1 MAEASGDRSARRMP
15 EETHPFTI
23 PVPASPRY
31 PFARRWRLAAVLSA
45 ALAATGGAHALG
57 DFRPPIRL
65 GDAGQ
70 DVESFRAGL
79 DFFGNLTVAYEES
92 GQIVLAVRVGDSVF
106 SATVGPGREPSVAFH
121 PLGVFVAYSAPVRAG
136 DGEGR
141 IFLASRLGAQWNGPE
156 ALSEGSGDD
165 RLPSL
170 ALTPAHSPAAAW
182 ERRSPSG
189 ATAVWFRRAGSEP
202 IPIGDGERPSLL
214 FDKAGRA
221 HVLYAA
227 EGRIL
232 LRSEASSA
240 QPGVFGEPR
249 AVTPPV
255 EGGIRFSAALSR
267 DQSIHVAYS
276 DGEAVFTTDNALGPF
291 STPIEIARGKAREP
305 CVSISEGSAKAVA
318 FERDGDVHVCLG
330 TTFFL
335 PEPTPVAASEETET
349 SPAPIFDPLGT
360 LAIVF
365 RRGGEIY
372 TTTDAGIPQAKFS
385 AEPTSGPAPLRVS
398 FRDESVGPVAGWR
411 WEFGDGT
418 VSTERHPFH
427 VFELAG
433 EYTVSLSVSGPGG
446 DSPVSFRQAIRVFDP
461 RNEVYVG
468 RLRVFPGQ
476 RDVHVPVIASHDAP
490 AQGFTIVATYDP
502 RVLAVKRAAFEKTN
516 TEALRPEL
524 FALTVSDDPADPSI
538 VLGVLFDVE
547 PPFDGRQL
555 PPGRDRRV
563 ADIVVDV
570 RPDAPAG
577 SKTRVELKN
586 QLGRPPLNNIITVRG
601 RSVLPVLRPG
611 GEIEL
616 AHLRFPPP
624 RFFLR
629 GDTNGDRTVNLTD
642 AVTTLN
648 YLFYGKE
655 EPDCFDAADATDD
668 GELDITD
675 SIFTL
680 NFLFLSGSC
689 PQAPYPDPGLD
700 PTDDGLPP
708 CLLR

>member
-1 MAEASGDRSARRMP
+1 
-15 EETHPFTI
+15 
-23 PVPASPRY
+23 
-31 PFARRWRLAAVLSA
+31 
-45 ALAATGGAHALG
+45 
-57 DFRPPIRL
+57 
-65 GDAGQ
+65 
-70 DVESFRAGL
+70 
-79 DFFGNLTVAYEES
+79 
-92 GQIVLAVRVGDSVF
+92 
-106 SATVGPGREPSVAFH
+106 
-121 PLGVFVAYSAPVRAG
+121 
-136 DGEGR
+136 
-141 IFLASRLGAQWNGPE
+141 
-156 ALSEGSGDD
+156 
-165 RLPSL
+165 
-170 ALTPAHSPAAAW
+170 
-182 ERRSPSG
+182 
-189 ATAVWFRRAGSEP
+189 RRAGSQA
-202 IPIGDGERPSLL
+202 IRIGDGERPLL
-214 FDKAGRA
+214 LLDKAGRA
-221 HVLYAA
+221 PVLYAA
-227 EGRIL
+227 DGGIL
-232 LRSEASSA
+232 LRFEASSA
-240 QPGVFGEPR
+240 RPGVFGEPR
-249 AVTPPV
+249 AVARPV
-255 EGGIRFSAALSR
+255 EGGIRFSAAFSA

-291 STPIEIARGKAREP
+291 STPIEIARGGAREP
-305 CVSISEGSAKAVA
+305 CVSVSEGSAKAVA
-318 FERDGDVHVCLG
+318 FERGGDVHVCLG

-335 PEPTPVAASEETET
+335 LDPIPVAATEEMEA

-365 RRGGEIY
+365 RRGGELY
-372 TTTDAGIPQAKFS
+372 ATTDAGIPQAKFS

-411 WEFGDGT
+411 WEFGDGA
-418 VSTERHPFH
+418 VSTERHPYH

-446 DSPVSFRQAIRVFDP
+446 ESPVSYRQAIRVLDP
-461 RNEVYVG
+461 RNEMYVG

-476 RDVHVPVIASHDAP
+476 KGVHVPVVASHDAP

-502 RVLAVKRAAFEKTN
+502 RVLAVTRAAFEKTN
-516 TEALRPEL
+516 IESLHPEL
-524 FALTVSDDPADPSI
+524 FALTVSDDPADPYI

-555 PPGRDRRV
+555 PPGRDRRI

-586 QLGRPPLNNIITVRG
+586 QLGRPPLNNIITVSG
-601 RSVLPVLRPG
+601 RSVLPVLRSG

-616 AHLRFPPP
+616 ARLRFPPP

-629 GDTNGDRTVNLTD
+629 GDTNGDRAVNLTD
-642 AVTTLN
+642 AVTTLD
-648 YLFYGKE
+648 YLFYGKK
-655 EPDCFDAADATDD
+655 EPDCFDAADTTDD
-668 GELDITD
+668 GQLDITD

-689 PQAPYPDPGLD
+689 PPAPYPDPGLD